1 MTGAS
6 PICRN
11 NRFFEAFPP
20 GGNAFFDARG
30 RMLSEKITN
39 SFLRFGQKFDKMQ
52 EEDKL
57 LLEDLLMNIHISALI
72 QKMEEELRQA
82 KTASRAEE
90 IKMHVAAVRSL
101 CDVVLGTQ
109 THTAVAPVQNPIPKE
124 APKPSA
130 SPSTDPLLLEKMM
143 GSAGLN
149 QYQKKTKDERGEDG
163 NGDSIFDF

>member
-30 RMLSEKITN
+30 RLLSEKITN

>member
-1 MTGAS
+1 
-6 PICRN
+6 
-11 NRFFEAFPP
+11 
-20 GGNAFFDARG
+20 
-30 RMLSEKITN
+30 MLSEKITN

-82 KTASRAEE
+82 KTANRAEE
-90 IKMHVAAVRSL
+90 VKMHVAAVRSL

-109 THTAVAPVQNPIPKE
+109 THTAPAPVQNPIPKA

>member
-1 MTGAS
+1 M
-6 PICRN
+6 
-11 NRFFEAFPP
+11 PP
-20 GGNAFFDARG
+20 
-30 RMLSEKITN
+30 EKITN
-39 SFLRFGQKFDKMQ
+39 SILRFTQKFDKMQ

-82 KTASRAEE
+82 KTAARTEE
-90 IKMHVAAVRSL
+90 VKMHAAAIRSL

-109 THTAVAPVQNPIPKE
+109 THTDPAPVQNPIPKA

-149 QYQKKTKDERGEDG
+149 QYQKKAKDEREEDG

>member
-1 MTGAS
+1 
-6 PICRN
+6 
-11 NRFFEAFPP
+11 
-20 GGNAFFDARG
+20 
-30 RMLSEKITN
+30 
-39 SFLRFGQKFDKMQ
+39 
-52 EEDKL
+52 
-57 LLEDLLMNIHISALI
+57 MNIHISALI

>member
-1 MTGAS
+1 LTGAS

>member
-143 GSAGLN
+143 GGAGLN